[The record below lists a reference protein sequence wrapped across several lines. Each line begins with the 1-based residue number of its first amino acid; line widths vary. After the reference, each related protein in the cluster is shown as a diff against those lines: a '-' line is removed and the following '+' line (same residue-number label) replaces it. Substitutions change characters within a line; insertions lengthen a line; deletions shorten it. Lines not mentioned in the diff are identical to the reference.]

1 MEFMAGLLDG
11 STSIDGLTIDTDMR
25 WIILIA
31 LAAGGHADKARIE
44 KELADDNT
52 ISGHEKAAAA
62 LAVLPDPETKA
73 ESWADGALRDGT
85 PNETQRHIAYVFDTA
100 GQPDVLAPYLDR
112 YLEVAESIWED
123 KGTQIASTALE
134 YMFPRA
140 LTSQET
146 LDRVDHWLATSD
158 ANPAAKRYVSE
169 VRADIARALVAQAAD
184 A

>member
-1 MEFMAGLLDG
+1 M
-11 STSIDGLTIDTDMR
+11 
-25 WIILIA
+25 
-31 LAAGGHADKARIE
+31 
-44 KELADDNT
+44 
-52 ISGHEKAAAA
+52 
-62 LAVLPDPETKA
+62 LPDPETKA

-100 GQPDVLAPYLDR
+100 GQPEILAPYVDK
-112 YLEVAESIWED
+112 YLEAADSIWED
-123 KGTQIASTALE
+123 KGTQIASTMLE

-146 LDRVDHWLATSD
+146 FEKVDSWLARSK

-169 VRADIARALVAQAAD
+169 VRADIARALAAQAAD